1 MTAWIGSTPLTTLN
15 WTAEEN
21 GCVDRCGLIRV
32 IVYAVNNEE
41 QNVYLYVFVTNDY
54 IISTENQSVR
64 EEGFQLI
71 RSFLNKM
78 YVVVSKLP
86 V

>member
-1 MTAWIGSTPLTTLN
+1 MILTTHNFELN
-15 WTAEEN
+15 KQKKMDVWTDVALS
-21 GCVDRCGLIRV
+21 GSLCMLLIM
-32 IVYAVNNEE
+32 EE
-41 QNVYLYVFVTNDY
+41 QNMYLYVFVTNDY
-54 IISTENQSVR
+54 VISTENRSVR

>member
-1 MTAWIGSTPLTTLN
+1 MDVWTDVALSGSLCML
-15 WTAEEN
+15 
-21 GCVDRCGLIRV
+21 LIM
-32 IVYAVNNEE
+32 EE

-54 IISTENQSVR
+54 VISTENRSVR

>member
-1 MTAWIGSTPLTTLN
+1 MDVWTDVALSGSLCML
-15 WTAEEN
+15 
-21 GCVDRCGLIRV
+21 LIM
-32 IVYAVNNEE
+32 EE
-41 QNVYLYVFVTNDY
+41 QNEYLYVFVTNDY
-54 IISTENQSVR
+54 VISTENRSVR

>member
-1 MTAWIGSTPLTTLN
+1 MDVWIDVALSGSLCML
-15 WTAEEN
+15 
-21 GCVDRCGLIRV
+21 LIM
-32 IVYAVNNEE
+32 EE

-54 IISTENQSVR
+54 IISTDNRSVR
-64 EEGFQLI
+64 EEGSFQLI